1 MSKELIVI
9 TGASSGIGKATAI
22 KLSEQGYSLLL
33 LARRVH
39 LLEEL
44 NLPNTMV
51 AEVDVTDIEEFKA
64 AIEKA
69 EASYGPVGGLINNAG
84 VMLLGDVE
92 VQDPAE
98 WQTMVDV
105 NIMGV
110 LNGVQCVLSAMKSRK
125 HGTIVNVS
133 SVAGRKSFPSHAA
146 YCATKFGVHALSE
159 TVREEVAD
167 HNVRVV
173 VIAPGAV
180 ETELLSHTTSDA
192 IKANYENWKTDM
204 GGVLCAED
212 IANAISYAYNQ
223 PEGVCIREIVIAA
236 TRQQP

>member
-1 MSKELIVI
+1 
-9 TGASSGIGKATAI
+9 
-22 KLSEQGYSLLL
+22 
-33 LARRVH
+33 
-39 LLEEL
+39 
-44 NLPNTMV
+44 
-51 AEVDVTDIEEFKA
+51 
-64 AIEKA
+64 
-69 EASYGPVGGLINNAG
+69 
-84 VMLLGDVE
+84 
-92 VQDPAE
+92 
-98 WQTMVDV
+98 
-105 NIMGV
+105 
-110 LNGVQCVLSAMKSRK
+110 MKSRK